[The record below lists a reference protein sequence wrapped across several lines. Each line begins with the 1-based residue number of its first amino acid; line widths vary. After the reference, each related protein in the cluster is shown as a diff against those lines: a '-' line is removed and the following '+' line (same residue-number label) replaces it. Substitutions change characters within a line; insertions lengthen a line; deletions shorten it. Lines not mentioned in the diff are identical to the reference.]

1 MSSVE
6 EPDVYSPDVCPGGDV
21 DDLPPSAKLV
31 RLALAYEA
39 PLTQQGIADVTGLC
53 DRTVRYG
60 LQRLDDAGVLRSR
73 PNTRDARQDTY
84 RLADGAQDGDAR

>member
-6 EPDVYSPDVCPGGDV
+6 EPDVYDSAICPGDDV

-31 RLALAYEA
+31 RLALLYEA
-39 PLTQQGIADVTGLC
+39 PLTQQGLADVTGLC

-60 LQRLDDAGVLRSR
+60 IQRLERAGVIESR
-73 PNTRDARQDTY
+73 PNTRDARQDAY
-84 RLADGAQDGDAR
+84 RLADTGGDAR